1 MIVIMDIRQRL
12 AIGTLGLGYVAL
24 KHMMPQ
30 RCVIHERLRDEAD
43 LLQWNRGLVI
53 SLSDLMNVSTDTDR
67 LLTYVHEYRRH
78 DQSDMRTAS
87 FHMNR
92 IMHDI
97 NAEISRLLKTSSGSM
112 TTRDLREQLYVEQD
126 VVPVIRSHLESILH
140 NHMLKELM

>member
-1 MIVIMDIRQRL
+1 MDSRQRI

-30 RCVIHERLRDEAD
+30 RCAVHERLQSEAD
-43 LLQWNRGLVI
+43 LLKWNRGLVI
-53 SLSDLMNVSTDTDR
+53 SLSDLMKVTTETDR
-67 LLTYVHEYRRH
+67 LLEYVHEYRKH
-78 DQSDMRTAS
+78 DQSSARTAS

-97 NAEISRLLKTSSGSM
+97 NAEISRLMTTGAGSM